1 MDWQSVRVFLYKS
14 RPWRRVRLPRRL
26 SSQLEANGFGFCFAV
41 FDRLPCMVVE
51 SNVLS
56 NDLYVLSVGFS
67 VSAGAAGAA
76 HLAPCSQS
84 AAHQAAT
91 ILTFGDVED
100 AW

>member
-1 MDWQSVRVFLYKS
+1 MALDFA
-14 RPWRRVRLPRRL
+14 LP
-26 SSQLEANGFGFCFAV
+26 SSTVYRAWWW
-41 FDRLPCMVVE
+41 

-67 VSAGAAGAA
+67 VSAGAAGSA